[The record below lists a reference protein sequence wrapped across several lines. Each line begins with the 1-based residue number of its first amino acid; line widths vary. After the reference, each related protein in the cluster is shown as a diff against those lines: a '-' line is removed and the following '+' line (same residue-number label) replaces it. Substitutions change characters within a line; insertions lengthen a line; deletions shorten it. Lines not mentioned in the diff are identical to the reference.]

1 MYEYPIV
8 SSDHLSEAS
17 RKGRFGLGRKRRNP
31 DEVPRAGAHEV
42 WVYRVDGRYI
52 VDRGELQREDDQVVR
67 ADLVSLVNVGEGV
80 PITVDLA
87 IPSAE
92 ASDFTVRVTFAC
104 TVTDPA
110 RVVRENLS
118 ARSTILAYLR
128 RDSKLSHLALQYRM
142 ADLNRLR
149 VDAAARVRAYAEV
162 RPLNVD
168 GMRMRLDGVDVL
180 TPKDLEVFEAK
191 RRQAESEY
199 LLEEQK
205 LGYRNTREM
214 DAELHA
220 QSLAERQQEGRH
232 HAAQE
237 EQLHTHVTSLRDQQH
252 DQRLKAEQWEFARR
266 EIEFAFEAY
275 GRDPIKALIYA
286 QARGEINAKEL
297 AERMDADSKEQENY
311 RRGLHSADREDDRK
325 SVDFE
330 REELREE
337 RRALRSERSL
347 QSSQEREDRLRKM
360 QEERE
365 DRLRQAGE
373 EREDRNKQLEMK
385 LEILRELAR
394 KGHLDMVNVSVDKLV
409 ADISGASV
417 TAPSNEQ
424 LADRSAAAPIEG
436 PKADSPARDDE
447 DGDRPDDAD
456 DADDDGIDLDVDVRE
471 EDD

>member
-8 SSDHLSEAS
+8 RSDHLSEPT

-42 WVYRVDGRYI
+42 WVYRVDGHYI

-149 VDAAARVRAYAEV
+149 VDAHARIRAYAEV

-214 DAELHA
+214 DAEMHA
-220 QSLAERQQEGRH
+220 QKLAERQQEGRH
-232 HAAQE
+232 QAAQE
-237 EQLHTHVTSLRDQQH
+237 EQLHTHVTSLREQQH

-275 GRDPIKALIYA
+275 GKDPIKALIYA

-297 AERMDADSKEQENY
+297 AERMDADSKEQESY
-311 RRGLHSADREDDRK
+311 RRELHSADREDVRK
-325 SVDFE
+325 AEDFE

-337 RRALRSERSL
+337 RRALRSERAL
-347 QSSQEREDRLRKM
+347 QSSQEREDRLRQM

-365 DRLRQAGE
+365 DRLRQASE
-373 EREDRNKQLEMK
+373 DREDRNKQLEMK

-417 TAPSNEQ
+417 TAPSHEQ
-424 LADRSAAAPIEG
+424 LADRGAAAPIEA
-436 PKADSPARDDE
+436 PKADSPARDDAK
-447 DGDRPDDAD
+447 DDRPDD